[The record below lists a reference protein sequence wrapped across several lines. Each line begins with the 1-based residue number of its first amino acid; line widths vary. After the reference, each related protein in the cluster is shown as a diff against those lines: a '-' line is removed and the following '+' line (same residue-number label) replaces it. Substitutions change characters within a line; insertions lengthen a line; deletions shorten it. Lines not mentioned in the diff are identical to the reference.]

1 MMQKKRSMLINAGM
15 NSIQTICRMIFPLIT
30 FPYITRVLGVEN
42 IGMYNFCT
50 SVISYFTLI
59 AGLGISTF
67 AIREGARYRDD
78 CEKMSDFASE
88 VFSIN
93 VITTVVSYCLLAI
106 VITIIPTLKENA
118 KILFVLSTAIAFT
131 TAGCEWV
138 FNIYEDFSYLAI
150 RSIAFQFISMIL
162 MFLFVKSEKE
172 VLNYAIITVV
182 SSSGASFINA
192 FSRRKYCKV
201 RFCITSEMKKM
212 FIPILVLFANTI
224 ATTIYVN
231 SDTTLV
237 GAIAG
242 NYYTGLY
249 AVATRIYLIVKQ
261 VLSAMIVVSIP
272 RLSALLGQKKKK
284 EFENVG
290 NRIINMLFV
299 IIVPAMIGLYV
310 IADNIVLILSGSE
323 YVEAVPSL
331 RILTIALFFSLFSWF
346 YTSCVLIPF
355 GKEKMVLKITI
366 FTAIVNVILNLIL
379 IPIWKHNAAAFTTVI
394 AEGISMIACMQY
406 GKKDFHIRISIRDMI
421 SVAIG
426 CAAVYIICKMV
437 NSAIDSLAFS
447 TILSVLVS
455 ATGYFAIL
463 LLMKNHIVLDIWLE
477 IKQRIRLRMS

>member
-1 MMQKKRSMLINAGM
+1 MLKKKSMAINAGM

-67 AIREGARYRDD
+67 AIREGSKYRDD

-93 VITTVVSYCLLAI
+93 AIATVISYCLLAI
-106 VITIIPTLKENA
+106 VIIIIPTLKGNA
-118 KILFVLSTAIAFT
+118 KILFVLSTSIAFT
-131 TAGCEWV
+131 TAGCEWI
-138 FNIYEDFSYLAI
+138 FNIYEDFSYIAI
-150 RSIAFQFISMIL
+150 RSIAFQFISMLL
-162 MFLFVKSEKE
+162 MFLFVKSEKD

-182 SSSGASFINA
+182 SSSGASLLNA
-192 FSRRKYCKV
+192 FSRRRYCKV
-201 RFCITSEMKKM
+201 LFCINSEMKRM
-212 FIPILVLFANTI
+212 IIPILVLFANTI

-231 SDTTLV
+231 SDTTMV

-249 AVATRIYLIVKQ
+249 SVATRIYLIVKQ

-272 RLSALLGQKKKK
+272 RLSALIGQKKTK

-299 IIVPAMIGLYV
+299 IIVPAMIGLYA
-310 IADNIVLILSGSE
+310 IANNVVLILSGSE

-346 YTSCVLIPF
+346 YTSCVLIPC
-355 GKEKMVLKITI
+355 GKEKIVLKVTI
-366 FTAIVNVILNLIL
+366 FAAVANVILNLIL

-406 GKKDFHIRISIRDMI
+406 GKKNFHIRVSIRDMI

-426 CAAVYIICKMV
+426 CVVVYVICTIT
-437 NSAIDSLAFS
+437 NSAIESLALS
-447 TILSVLVS
+447 TILSVLL
-455 ATGYFAIL
+455 AAMGYFAIL
-463 LLMKNHIVLDIWLE
+463 LLMKNHIVLDIWYE
-477 IKQRIRLRMS
+477 IKQHIRLRMS